1 MQISKTRARLIIIM
15 LMLTPAVVNTAADVF
30 LHDQSTKVTL
40 SFVMLI
46 VAVAVAGLLVANEA
60 RQG

>member
-1 MQISKTRARLIIIM
+1 M